1 MTGPAPDDRT
11 PQLPPLP
18 SHVEESL
25 AAIAAMHAAHHEKAS
40 ALDRAIDRMAAFFAR
55 PRFLVYIAGFIA
67 LWVTVNLATGV
78 RGGAAFDA
86 APFPLLS
93 VLVSSAALFIAVLIL
108 GSQRRAGRLA
118 NLREQ
123 MTLELA
129 LLTDQKT
136 TKLIDLMEEL
146 RRDLPNVHNR
156 VDLEAL
162 EMSGAP
168 DHGTVLQAIQ
178 DITDGSPAAT

>member
-1 MTGPAPDDRT
+1 VTETSPDD
-11 PQLPPLP
+11 PSAPLP
-18 SHVEESL
+18 SLPAHVEESL

-55 PRFLVYIAGFIA
+55 PRFLVYIAGAIA
-67 LWVTVNLATGV
+67 LWVAANLAAGV
-78 RGGAAFDA
+78 SGGAVFDA
-86 APFPLLS
+86 APFPLLAL
-93 VLVSSAALFIAVLIL
+93 LVSSAALFIAVLIL

-129 LLTDQKT
+129 LLTNQKT

-156 VDLEAL
+156 VDLEAM
-162 EMSGAP
+162 EMSGTP
-168 DHGTVLQAIQ
+168 DHETVLQAIQ
-178 DITDGSPAAT
+178 EITDSSPAAT